1 MKRIRIYGCKNKRL
15 KEKIRSATLYFRDVL
30 LPRKRKLDIVV
41 CVQNDL
47 TEKYGVF
54 GECWE
59 GDTPHNFKLCI
70 DGAISEKS
78 ILETVAHEMVHVRQ
92 FATGQ
97 LKYLSKGDK
106 WRGKVYSTKTPY
118 SRQPWER
125 EAKRLEVSLYS
136 EWVNSI
142 NR

>member
-1 MKRIRIYGCKNKRL
+1 
-15 KEKIRSATLYFRDVL
+15 
-30 LPRKRKLDIVV
+30 
-41 CVQNDL
+41 
-47 TEKYGVF
+47 
-54 GECWE
+54 
-59 GDTPHNFKLCI
+59 
-70 DGAISEKS
+70 
-78 ILETVAHEMVHVRQ
+78 MVHVRQ